1 MAHLIRDEGIVLH
14 SLRHGETSRIVRV
27 LLRERGKISMISKG
41 ARSKKGGVGAAL
53 EPFSRCEFLY
63 YDKAS
68 REVQL
73 LKEVSILNAHEGLR
87 KNLPH
92 LTVASALTELCQMTL
107 KEHDSHPE
115 IYDGLET
122 SLVSLDAAPKN
133 PLPFLWKFELG
144 LFAALGF
151 ALSLDACAGC
161 GKELKPPFDRPVK
174 FRYEDG
180 CFFEPKC
187 TSASNT
193 DGSLSA
199 VAFATLLYIAQRPAS
214 AIGNVMFPP
223 KRRGE
228 LQNFLSK
235 YLSYH
240 LPVRG
245 HLKSLEALR
254 WSDKEN

>member
-1 MAHLIRDEGIVLH
+1 MAHLIRDEGIILH

-53 EPFSRCEFLY
+53 EPFSNCEFLY
-63 YDKAS
+63 YDKES
-68 REVQL
+68 RDVQL

-87 KNLPH
+87 KNLEH
-92 LTVASALTELCQMTL
+92 LTIASALVELCHMTL
-107 KEHDSHPE
+107 KEHDPHPE
-115 IYDGLET
+115 IYNALET
-122 SLVSLDAAPKN
+122 SLTSLDAAPKN
-133 PLPFLWKFELG
+133 PIPFLWKFELR

-151 ALSLDACAGC
+151 ELSLRTCGGC
-161 GKELKPPFDRPVK
+161 DKELKPPFDGPVK
-174 FRYEDG
+174 FSYEDG

-187 TSASNT
+187 TSGSKS

-199 VAFATLLYIAQRPAS
+199 VAFATLLYIAQHPAT
-214 AIGNVMFPP
+214 AIGNVTFPP

-254 WSDKEN
+254 WSEEEA